1 MYWYRLEADQVEC
14 SSAKDLGVLVD
25 SRLTM
30 SQQCAFV
37 VKKANGIQGYIT
49 KSVASRLREVLFP
62 LYSVLVRPKL
72 QYCVQFW
79 APQ

>member
-37 VKKANGIQGYIT
+37 VKKAHGIMGCIT
-49 KSVASRLREVLFP
+49 
-62 LYSVLVRPKL
+62 
-72 QYCVQFW
+72 
-79 APQ
+79 